1 MIKEFLENM
10 QEERK
15 MEIKIKDKYY
25 KCIANIDEIEEY
37 EYNSPIILKMSIVLN

>member
-1 MIKEFLENM
+1 M

-25 KCIANIDEIEEY
+25 KCIATINEIEEY
-37 EYNSPIILKMSIVLN
+37 EYNSPTILKMSIILN